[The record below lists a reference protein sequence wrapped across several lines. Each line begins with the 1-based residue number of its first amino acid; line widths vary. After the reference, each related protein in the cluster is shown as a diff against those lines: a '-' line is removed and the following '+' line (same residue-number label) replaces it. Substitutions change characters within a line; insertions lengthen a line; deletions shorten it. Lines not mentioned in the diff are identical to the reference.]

1 LQLLVRRAIVLAA
14 ALAGALAAAAVPAAA
29 APQPLAPVAVNVP
42 ISAAGGWV
50 AWSAPVAGGGFGL
63 FAWHAGAVAQVPV
76 APRPQPFDLDLGTDA
91 QGRPVATFSRCA
103 VAPVVLA
110 GRTEAWSGTGCR
122 VRVVDLATGRERAG
136 GVPRPPGTSDTTPS
150 MWRGRI
156 AFARRD
162 VRRHRNVAHV
172 LWWSPSTRRL
182 TALAHGAMPTD
193 CPYAGGC
200 IGMTVLGA
208 VDGLDL
214 GARFAAFRWL
224 VQAPGIDGHVAWE
237 VRADR
242 LSDGRSRLVGS
253 GFLGEAC
260 TGGTDATLPSLP
272 SAEGSDVWFTQRA
285 TRCYVDTASL
295 VRVDVGA
302 RRAAFGALD
311 GEILQSTRDGD
322 ALYALVA
329 PEPQGEVDPTCA
341 ADAPCTIERLDT
353 PSMVVRAYRPRSPFF

>member
-1 LQLLVRRAIVLAA
+1 MRKAIALAGV
-14 ALAGALAAAAVPAAA
+14 LAGALAAAAVPAVA
-29 APQPLAPVAVNVP
+29 APQPLAPVAVDVP

-91 QGRPVATFSRCA
+91 HGRPVAAFSRCA
-103 VAPVVLA
+103 VAPVVLR
-110 GRTEAWSGTGCR
+110 GRTEAWSGSGCR

-162 VRRHRNVAHV
+162 VRRHRNVAQV
-172 LWWSPSTRRL
+172 MLWSPSARRL

-200 IGMTVLGA
+200 KGMTVLGA

-214 GARFAAFRWL
+214 GARFVAFRWL
-224 VQAPGIDGHVAWE
+224 VQAPGIVGHVAWE

-260 TGGTDATLPSLP
+260 TGGTDAILPSLP
-272 SAEGSDVWFTQRA
+272 SVDGSDVWFTQR
-285 TRCYVDTASL
+285 TTGCYVDTASL
-295 VRVDVGA
+295 VRFDADTRG
-302 RRAAFGALD
+302 AAFGPLE
-311 GEILQSTRDGD
+311 GEVLQSTRDGD

-329 PEPQGEVDPTCA
+329 PKPQGEVDPTCA
-341 ADAPCTIERLDT
+341 AEAPCTIERLET
-353 PSMVVRAYRPRSPFF
+353 PPLVARAYKPKPPFY

>member
-1 LQLLVRRAIVLAA
+1 MRRTIVVVGV
-14 ALAGALAAAAVPAAA
+14 LAGALAAAAVPAAA
-29 APQPLAPVAVNVP
+29 ASQPLASVAVDVP

-76 APRPQPFDLDLGTDA
+76 APRPQPFDVDLGTDA
-91 QGRPVATFSRCA
+91 HGRTVATFSRCA
-103 VAPVVLA
+103 VAPVVLR
-110 GRTEAWSGTGCR
+110 GRTEAWSGSGCR

-162 VRRHRNVAHV
+162 VRRHRNVAQV
-172 LWWSPSTRRL
+172 MLWSPSARRL

-193 CPYAGGC
+193 CPYASGC
-200 IGMTVLGA
+200 KGMTVLGA

-224 VQAPGIDGHVAWE
+224 VQAPGIVGHVAWE

-242 LSDGRSRLVGS
+242 LSDGRSRLVGW

-260 TGGTDATLPSLP
+260 TGGTDAILPSLP
-272 SAEGSDVWFTQRA
+272 SADGSDVWFTQRA
-285 TRCYVDTASL
+285 TECYVDTASL
-295 VRVDVGA
+295 VRFDADMRG
-302 RRAAFGALD
+302 AAFGPLE

-322 ALYALVA
+322 SLYALVA
-329 PEPQGEVDPTCA
+329 PKPQAEVDPTCA
-341 ADAPCTIERLDT
+341 ADAPCMIERLDA
-353 PSMVVRAYRPRSPFF
+353 PALVARAYRPRSPFY

>member
-1 LQLLVRRAIVLAA
+1 MRRAVVLAGV
-14 ALAGALAAAAVPAAA
+14 LAGAIAAAAMPAAA
-29 APQPLAPVAVNVP
+29 APQPLAPVAVDVP

-76 APRPQPFDLDLGTDA
+76 APRAQPFDLDLGTDA
-91 QGRPVATFSRCA
+91 HGRPVATFSRCA
-103 VAPVVLA
+103 VAPTVLL
-110 GRTEAWSGTGCR
+110 GRTQAWSGSGCR

-162 VRRHRNVAHV
+162 VRRHRNVAQV
-172 LWWSPSTRRL
+172 MLWSPAARRL
-182 TALAHGAMPTD
+182 TALSHGAMPTD
-193 CPYAGGC
+193 CPYRGGC
-200 IGMTVLGA
+200 KGMTVLGA

-214 GARFAAFRWL
+214 GGRLAAFRWL
-224 VQAPGIDGHVAWE
+224 VQAPGVVGHLGWE

-242 LSDGRSRLVGS
+242 LSDGRSRVVGA

-260 TGGTDATLPSLP
+260 TGGTDAVQPSLP
-272 SAEGSDVWFTQRA
+272 SADGSDVWFTQRS

-295 VRVDVGA
+295 VRFDVGTGG
-302 RRAAFGALD
+302 AAFGPLD
-311 GEILQSTRDGD
+311 GEILQSTRDGA

-329 PEPQGEVDPTCA
+329 PRPQAEVDPTCA
-341 ADAPCTIERLDT
+341 ADAPCTIERLDA
-353 PSMVVRAYRPRSPFF
+353 PPLVARAYRPRSPFF